1 MAARFARLGRP
12 GIYFRVEEPGTVRGG
27 HLLTLLE
34 AVATTVTIHEI
45 SQLLL
50 VRSVAAD
57 RWGGSYLSSSSHY
70 RSS

>member
-12 GIYFRVEEPGTVRGG
+12 GIYFRVEEPGTVWDG

-50 VRSVAAD
+50 LVRSVAAD
-57 RWGGSYLSSSSHY
+57 RWGGSYLS
-70 RSS
+70 